1 MEELNFGQTIKKAR
15 IKKGLSLAKVGA
27 AAGFSAPYL
36 LAIENG
42 EKHIPSNEFI
52 KKISGILELNYDDM
66 LAKTALSGVAAMK
79 VLPDKHQDAI
89 ISFYA
94 TCVKHKMDP
103 AKAAAEFAKSQGK

>member
-1 MEELNFGQTIKKAR
+1 MEELSFGQTIKKAR

-27 AAGFSAPYL
+27 AANFSAPYL

-52 KKISGILELNYDDM
+52 KKISEILDLDYEEM
-66 LAKTALSGVAAMK
+66 VAKTAMSGVAAMK
-79 VLPDKHQDAI
+79 VLSDKDQDAI

-94 TCVKHKMDP
+94 TCVKHKKDP
-103 AKAAAEFAKSQGK
+103 TDAAAEFAKSQGK